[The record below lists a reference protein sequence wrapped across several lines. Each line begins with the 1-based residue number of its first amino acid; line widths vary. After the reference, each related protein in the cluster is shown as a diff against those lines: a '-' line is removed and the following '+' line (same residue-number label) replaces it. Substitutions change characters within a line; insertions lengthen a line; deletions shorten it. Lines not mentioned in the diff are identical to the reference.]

1 MFYTGKSGPAP
12 QIPSSDGMRVEPEA
26 GKDSALEIAGAI
38 QGQSQI
44 LASLEDEPVHGLI
57 VDSPDEVLEDAI
69 SAVDL

>member
-1 MFYTGKSGPAP
+1 
-12 QIPSSDGMRVEPEA
+12 MRVEPEA